1 MKKSPSLNITQK
13 FILYLL
19 LMSIIPLVVVGM
31 VSFSMSKRIIQE
43 EVSAYT
49 RELMSNQRDY
59 MGRMLE
65 EVESLIANIS
75 SIEDIKAVVDDRGN
89 RPDDYTSLATQA
101 KIGYILSGYTNLKG
115 LVSIDIFSLAGAHYH
130 VGDTLNVQAIRTDL
144 KDRIYQQTLQSE
156 KTVLWTGIE
165 DNVNANSKHKKVITA
180 AKALK
185 TLDTETMRE
194 KPIGLLLVNYSVDSF
209 YDHFIQTNFGKDAFM
224 IIVDS
229 QDRIVFHPHKDKI
242 GSQINPEL
250 LKAYSGDIQTFV
262 ENIDGQEMSIT
273 YSRSAANNWKLISF
287 IPIDKLIARTSDIR
301 DSTLL
306 ALALS
311 IAFAVFFAFRFSK
324 QNVAPIKEITRSFQE
339 IGEGTIDVQK
349 RLPEGSGDE
358 IGDLIRW
365 FNTFLDSL
373 AEKKRTEQELLQSI
387 EKQTQLTLHL
397 EKLNRELTAAK
408 EEAEKSNQLKS
419 EFVANMSHEIR
430 TPMNAIIGMTGLLL
444 DTPLNAQQREFCL
457 IVQDSANSLLTII
470 NDILDFS
477 KMDAGKMELEL
488 TSFNLVNVV
497 ESIGEMMASKAFE
510 KNLNLYTFVD
520 PGTPPL
526 LLGDPVRIRQILL
539 NLVGNAIKFTN
550 QGEVALRTS
559 VLSQT
564 EQGVTL
570 RFEVSDTGIG
580 LSEEAR
586 RRLFRPFT
594 QADGS
599 TTRKFGGTGLGL
611 SISKRLVEMMGGMIG
626 VDSEL
631 GKGAIFWVEI
641 PFPKGSQKAESEE
654 TKETEEPEEFLRGRH
669 VLIVGASGGSRDSL
683 RQYLTAWGMTT
694 GITDDGEEAVHR
706 LKQAAA
712 AQAPYDL
719 VIVESG
725 MPGLDSTAFARQ
737 LQTQFPSANTKLI
750 MVTAFNAREEGEK
763 ALEKGYNGY
772 LTKPVKQSQLLD
784 CIASAMVGPGPDQGD
799 HWRQKERPLP
809 PSISSP
815 PQQTPQIPQ
824 ALQMPPQMPQTQQT
838 TRIAQAPITPSPSP
852 STPASPVEG
861 PQPRILLA
869 EDNHANQRLALLL
882 LKKFGFEAD
891 AVGNGREAVEACA
904 TGKYALVLMD
914 CQMPEMDGFEATQMI
929 RAAQSAGGPAT
940 PIIAMTANAMQGDRE
955 RCIAAGM
962 DDYISKPINR
972 DALKE
977 ILRKWVA
984 EKDDP
989 VRRD

>member
-1 MKKSPSLNITQK
+1 MNKSPSLNITQK
-13 FILYLL
+13 FIIYLL

-59 MGRMLE
+59 MVRMLE

-75 SIEDIKAVVDDRGN
+75 SIEDIKAVVDDREK
-89 RPDDYTSLATQA
+89 RPDDYTGLATQA

-115 LVSIDIFSLAGAHYH
+115 LVSIDIFSLSGAHYH
-130 VGDTLNVQAIRTDL
+130 VGDTLNVQAIRTEL
-144 KDRIYQQTLQSE
+144 KNQIFQQVLQSD
-156 KTVLWTGIE
+156 KSVLWTGIE

-180 AKALK
+180 AKVLK
-185 TLDTETMRE
+185 IFDSVTMRE

-229 QDRIVFHPHKDKI
+229 KDRIVFHPHKDKI

-250 LKAYSGDIQTFV
+250 LRAFNGDIQTFD
-262 ENIDGQEMSIT
+262 ETIDGQEMSVT
-273 YSRSAANNWKLISF
+273 FSRSPMNNWKLISF
-287 IPIDKLIARTSDIR
+287 IPIDKLTARTSDIR
-301 DSTLL
+301 NSILL

-311 IAFAVFFAFRFSK
+311 IAFALFFAVRFSR
-324 QNVAPIKEITRSFQE
+324 QNVKPIKEITRLFQE
-339 IGEGTIDVQK
+339 IREGTVDFQN
-349 RLPEGSGDE
+349 RLPEGPRDE

-373 AEKKRTEQELLQSI
+373 AEKKRTDQELLQSM
-387 EKQTQLTLHL
+387 ETQMQLTIHL

-444 DTPLNAQQREFCL
+444 DMPLNSQQRELCQ

-497 ESIGEMMASKAFE
+497 ESVGEMMASRAFE
-510 KNLNLYTFVD
+510 KKLNLSTFVD
-520 PGTPPL
+520 PATPPL

-539 NLVGNAIKFTN
+539 NLVGNAIKFTQ
-550 QGEVALRTS
+550 QGEVALRTT
-559 VLSQT
+559 VLSET
-564 EQGVTL
+564 EQAVDL

-599 TTRKFGGTGLGL
+599 TTRRFGGTGLGL
-611 SISKRLVEMMGGMIG
+611 SISKGLVEMMGGTIG
-626 VDSEL
+626 VDSDM
-631 GKGAIFWVEI
+631 GKGATFWVEL
-641 PFPKGSQKAESEE
+641 PFSRGSDNGTPE
-654 TKETEEPEEFLRGRH
+654 ETEEYLRGRH
-669 VLIVGASGGSRDSL
+669 VLLVGAGGSSRDSL
-683 RQYLTAWGMTT
+683 RRYLTAWGMTT
-694 GITDDGEEAVHR
+694 GVTDDADEALHR
-706 LKQAAA
+706 LKEAAA
-712 AQAPYDL
+712 AQSPYDL
-719 VIVESG
+719 VFVESG
-725 MPGLDSTAFARQ
+725 LPGVDSLAFAER
-737 LQTQFPSANTKLI
+737 LQRQFPGANTKLI
-750 MVTAFNAREEGEK
+750 MVTAFNAREEGEQ
-763 ALEKGYNGY
+763 ALAKGYNSY
-772 LTKPVKQSQLLD
+772 MTKPVKQSQLLD
-784 CIASAMVGPGPDQGD
+784 CIASAIIGS
-799 HWRQKERPLP
+799 PLDTRSDELTET
-809 PSISSP
+809 PSVQEQP
-815 PQQTPQIPQ
+815 K
-824 ALQMPPQMPQTQQT
+824 A
-838 TRIAQAPITPSPSP
+838 APSSPSP
-852 STPASPVEG
+852 TPSSPIPPAPAVPPPSSASSPSPTAEIKSNV
-861 PQPRILLA
+861 RILLA
-869 EDNHANQRLALLL
+869 EDNQANQRLALML
-882 LKKFGFEAD
+882 LKKFGYEAD
-891 AVGNGREAVEACA
+891 AVSNGSQAVEACA

-914 CQMPEMDGFEATQMI
+914 CQMPEMDGFEATRLI
-929 RAAQSAGGPAT
+929 RADQTAGGPVV

-955 RCIAAGM
+955 RCMDAGM

-972 DALKE
+972 DALQAV
-977 ILRKWVA
+977 LVKWLA
-984 EKDDP
+984 GEQA
-989 VRRD
+989 